1 MKMKAAMKKNNGF
14 TLLEVLIAS
23 VIIFAAIALTA
34 AVYSNSVNSS
44 MKAQRALKITQVL
57 PMMQDSIA
65 SEVMLTTDSQL
76 EGQGKFEDVSYEWIA
91 KVSKE
96 DELEQDVMSA
106 SNSNRFARLWDIQ
119 LSIRYQNIM
128 RVYDYQEFSI
138 K

>member
-1 MKMKAAMKKNNGF
+1 MKKNNGF

-76 EGQGKFEDVSYEWIA
+76 EGQGKFEDVSYEWTA